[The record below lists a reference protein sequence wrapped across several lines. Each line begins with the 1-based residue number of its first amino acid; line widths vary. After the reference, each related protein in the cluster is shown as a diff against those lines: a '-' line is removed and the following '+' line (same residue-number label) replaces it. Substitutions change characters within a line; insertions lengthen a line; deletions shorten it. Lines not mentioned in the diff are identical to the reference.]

1 MSCHTWVYKRIDS
14 MSREE
19 INQEIDCVINERLSR
34 AYMSENEEEYANKM
48 VKLTK
53 DSSISP
59 LSYSDAICSFWCLIF
74 SKAALYT
81 TFR

>member
-34 AYMSENEEEYANKM
+34 AYMRENEDEYANKM

-59 LSYSDAICSFWCLIF
+59 LLFLTAI
-74 SKAALYT
+74 AL
-81 TFR
+81 

>member
-34 AYMSENEEEYANKM
+34 AYMSENEDEYANKM

-59 LSYSDAICSFWCLIF
+59 LF
-74 SKAALYT
+74 
-81 TFR
+81 

>member
-19 INQEIDCVINERLSR
+19 INKEIDCVINERLSR
-34 AYMSENEEEYANKM
+34 AYMSENEDEYANKM

-59 LSYSDAICSFWCLIF
+59 LSYSDAINDIKKHDMKHHL
-74 SKAALYT
+74 L
-81 TFR
+81 

>member
-34 AYMSENEEEYANKM
+34 AYMSEMKM
-48 VKLTK
+48 NMQIKW
-53 DSSISP
+53 
-59 LSYSDAICSFWCLIF
+59 LS
-74 SKAALYT
+74 
-81 TFR
+81 

>member
-34 AYMSENEEEYANKM
+34 AYMRENEDEYANKM
-48 VKLTK
+48 VK
-53 DSSISP
+53 
-59 LSYSDAICSFWCLIF
+59 
-74 SKAALYT
+74 
-81 TFR
+81 RE

>member
-59 LSYSDAICSFWCLIF
+59 LSY
-74 SKAALYT
+74 
-81 TFR
+81 

>member
-34 AYMSENEEEYANKM
+34 AYMRENEDEYANKM

-59 LSYSDAICSFWCLIF
+59 LSYSNAIKRLKIY
-74 SKAALYT
+74 KNLN
-81 TFR
+81 